1 MINNRI
7 NNSPFVKNV
16 LTLAGGTGFAQAIS
30 IFTAPIVTR
39 IYTPSDYGILGL
51 YMMVTGLVGSFAT
64 MQYHN
69 VVIIEKD
76 EDDAKYAMELI
87 ISLGAILTLFT
98 FLLLIFIKKYIAELL
113 NSPQL
118 ENWLLL
124 VPISI
129 FINTWSIAF
138 MSWANRTQNFK
149 LMSKNRII
157 AALLVPLVSIGLGLL
172 IKGPTGLIIGLLFGQ
187 TLAALLLSN
196 FFFRKQGFRFTYS
209 KSGIIETAKK
219 HKNFPKFSLPSE
231 FINNFVN
238 QIPIIMLG
246 KYFGSASVGH
256 FNLSNRMLGMPVGLL
271 SGSVSEVFRQRASED
286 YKNTGS
292 CEKIFLK
299 TLKTLFL
306 ISIVPFAIIFFFGPQ
321 IFSVVFGKQWVEAG
335 IFSQIMAPLFFFRFT
350 ISPLTYIFY
359 IAQKQKIDLILQ
371 IALAVGLILSFVLSY
386 IFSKDL
392 ITMLIAFVTY
402 YCIIYLIFLFLSWR
416 YSKNEYV

>member
-1 MINNRI
+1 LKLDRLNS
-7 NNSPFVKNV
+7 SPFIKNV

-51 YMMVTGLVGSFAT
+51 YMMVTGIVGSFAT

-98 FLLLIFIKKYIAELL
+98 FLLLIFIKKYIAVLL

-138 MSWANRTQNFK
+138 MSWANRTQSFK

-196 FFFRKQGFRFTYS
+196 FFFIKQGFRFTYS

-306 ISIVPFAIIFFFGPQ
+306 ISIVPFAVIFFFGPQ
-321 IFSVVFGKQWVEAG
+321 IFAVVFGKQWVEAG
-335 IFSQIMAPLFFFRFT
+335 IFSQIMAPMFLLRFV
-350 ISPLTYIFY
+350 ISPLTYLFFIANRQKEDFWGHIFML
-359 IAQKQKIDLILQ
+359 LIVFISFPLSK
-371 IALAVGLILSFVLSY
+371 LFFNNPVYFLIGYSVAYGIVYLYYLIRSY
-386 IFSKDL
+386 SFSKG
-392 ITMLIAFVTY
+392 
-402 YCIIYLIFLFLSWR
+402 
-416 YSKNEYV
+416 

>member
-51 YMMVTGLVGSFAT
+51 YMMVTGIVGSFAT

-98 FLLLIFIKKYIAELL
+98 FLLLIFIKKYIAVLL

-138 MSWANRTQNFK
+138 MSWANRTQSFK

-172 IKGPTGLIIGLLFGQ
+172 IKGPTGLIMGLLFGQ

-246 KYFGSASVGH
+246 KYFGSSSVGH
-256 FNLSNRMLGMPVGLL
+256 FNLSNRMLGMPTGLL

-321 IFSVVFGKQWVEAG
+321 IFAVVFGKQWVEAG
-335 IFSQIMAPLFFFRFT
+335 IFSQIMAPLFLLKFA
-350 ISPLTYIFY
+350 ISPLTYVMY
-359 IAQKQKIDLILQ
+359 ITNNQKISLVMDSIL
-371 IALAVGLILSFVLSY
+371 LLSLVIMY
-386 IFSKDL
+386 IIFSMFNVSVIL
-392 ITMLIAFVTY
+392 FLALYSGIYCILYFVTL
-402 YCIIYLIFLFLSWR
+402 IISHK
-416 YSKNEYV
+416 YSRG